1 LRDRFGSAEAEA
13 VGAAGLGDLERGDG
27 LVGGEGDAEVGVGV
41 ATGGGG
47 AIDEARFG
55 DGVPGPAGHVGDK
68 WSAARA
74 EAGAPGAVG
83 VVEPFI
89 DEGSGEDGGLGRR
102 SEGEQEECFFIS

>member
-1 LRDRFGSAEAEA
+1 MRDRFGSAEAEA

-27 LVGGEGDAEVGVGV
+27 LVGVGV

-47 AIDEARFG
+47 AIDEVRFG